1 MAKLSN
7 ENMMKLKY
15 SLANR
20 WKIAHDRF
28 RKVKDMVNGEWH
40 PLNQETRKAG
50 RVHEVTPATAKTV
63 VEGVTSH
70 VKPKSFSVKFRP
82 LKNTE
87 KGREQADGIEDAG
100 HEFLE
105 RHGIAKASSSLTEC
119 AKNTSMYGLS
129 FMRTLFQPQ
138 KWGKHPVK
146 SPGESGED
154 FDYREALWE
163 AQRSIDLPFQTD
175 AIDPLNVLPGPGK
188 RVPDYLFETYQ
199 IEPFALQSQ
208 FPLLQD
214 ANPFATKQ
222 FTAFW
227 SPEQWQYFLGG
238 SPVMTYG
245 KSDADNSTQALAR
258 WFDPKLNET
267 TVLRPNDDNLYGIV
281 PYTTVWSGLGKR
293 SPEGK
298 PEEEAVGLI
307 WPLMSLL
314 KEEAR
319 ALTAISIILQVT
331 AQPRFLSR
339 NAPRGKLNI
348 GMAPGDVTEVG
359 QAIIEPFPE
368 IRIPP
373 DLYSIMNI
381 ISQQMEMMLG
391 AKLLTGMRP
400 AGVTSA
406 LFEEILLEQAEQ
418 RYKTFIESLEDAYSM
433 VLAQMLFIWENIV
446 KEKIPGIKIDPSKI
460 RGHYRGTI
468 EFHYDDIAKQ
478 RIQTMIAKML
488 FQAGLFDFEKA
499 HDFMGTENTS
509 DVRRG
514 LIKDKMYSD
523 PNMIAAIGLKL
534 LEESGLDQVYD
545 KAMKKTQ
552 SAPIQLSSLT
562 PSPQEEGALSKM
574 LTKGVEEGVRPE
586 GFAGGG
592 IGGASE
598 GVGAGEGLRVG

>member
-1 MAKLSN
+1 MAKLSY
-7 ENMMKLKY
+7 EEMMKLKY
-15 SLANR
+15 ALASR
-20 WKIAHDRF
+20 WKTAHDRF
-28 RKVKDMVNGEWH
+28 KKVKDMVNGEWH
-40 PLNQETRKAG
+40 PLNLETRTAG
-50 RVHEVTPATAKTV
+50 RVHEVIPATAKTM

-70 VKPKSFSVKFRP
+70 VKPKSFSVKFKPLRP
-82 LKNTE
+82 TE
-87 KGREQADGIEDAG
+87 RAREQADGLEDAG

-105 RHGIAKASSSLTEC
+105 RHGLAKASSPLTEV
-119 AKNTSMYGLS
+119 AKNTAMYGLS

-138 KWGKHPVK
+138 KWGVRPVK
-146 SPGESGED
+146 EAGESGED

-163 AQRSIDLPFQTD
+163 AQRSIELPFQTD

-188 RVPDYLFETYQ
+188 RIPDYLFETYEIQ
-199 IEPFALQSQ
+199 PFALQSQ

-214 ANPFATKQ
+214 PNPFATKQ

-227 SPEQWQYFLGG
+227 SPEQWQYFVG
-238 SPVMTYG
+238 SAPIMIHG
-245 KSDADNSTQALAR
+245 RSDAENSTQGLTS
-258 WFDPKLNET
+258 WFDPRLNET
-267 TVLRPNDDNLYGIV
+267 KALRPTDDNFYGIV

-293 SPEGK
+293 SPDGK

-319 ALTAISIILQVT
+319 SLTAISIIMQVS
-331 AQPRFLSR
+331 AQPRFLTR
-339 NAPRGKLNI
+339 GAPRGKLNI
-348 GMAPGDVTEVG
+348 GMAPGDATEIG
-359 QAIIEPFPE
+359 QTMIEPFPE
-368 IRIPP
+368 IRVPP
-373 DLYSIMNI
+373 DLYSIQTI

-446 KEKIPGIKIDPSKI
+446 REKVPGIKIDPKKI

-468 EFHYDDIAKQ
+468 KFEYSDIAKE

-488 FQAGLFDFEKA
+488 FQAGLYDFEKA
-499 HDFMGTENTS
+499 HDFMGTENIS

-514 LIKDKMYSD
+514 LIKDQLYND

-534 LEESGLDQVYD
+534 LEESGLDKVYE
-545 KAMKKTQ
+545 KAMRRMQ
-552 SAPIQLSSLT
+552 GAPAQLSALT
-562 PSPQEEGALSKM
+562 PSPAEEGALTKM
-574 LTKGVEEGVRPE
+574 LTKGIEEGVRPE

-592 IGGASE
+592 IGGATE
-598 GVGAGEGLRVG
+598 GVGVGEGLGV